1 MSVSQVDEKA
11 IDSVKALVT
20 CIVMGY
26 IQLMSNGLERHPFI
40 SFDFD
45 AAATLQPADWVMLG
59 EAMSKCQHLA
69 GVPLK
74 PHAAA
79 QLAAVYLARGVQ
91 ATTAIEG
98 NTLSEEEVKSI
109 VEKGTAD
116 LPESRAYLEREAR
129 NIAECLGKIDVALR
143 RGERLPIDVDRL
155 CSLNREI
162 LDGIPDKPEVVPGEF
177 RGHNVSAGSY
187 LAPPWSEV
195 PELTR
200 RLVKWL
206 AALRDSVSAES
217 REEDRFVNAVLAAIL
232 AHLYIAWVHPFGNG
246 NGRLARLIEAQ
257 ILSESG
263 VVPLVATN
271 LLSNHYNKTRN
282 AYYLALDPAQQ
293 DVRKFVT
300 YALRGFVDELREQIE
315 KVRQHNLQVIWESY
329 VFEVFRRYPSTPPRD
344 RQRDV
349 ALRME
354 TGRRYTPEQVTEL
367 TPSLAKKYA
376 QLGDRAPARDMNEL
390 VKMNLVE
397 RVARRHYTV
406 RRNAIEAF
414 IPPVAR

>member
-1 MSVSQVDEKA
+1 MSHA
-11 IDSVKALVT
+11 
-20 CIVMGY
+20 
-26 IQLMSNGLERHPFI
+26 LERHPFI

-45 AAATLQPADWVMLG
+45 AAAALQPADWVMLG

-116 LPESRAYLEREAR
+116 LPESRAYLEREVR
-129 NIAECLGKIDVALR
+129 NIAVCIAEIDDALQH
-143 RGERLPIDVDRL
+143 GQRLPIDVDHL
-155 CSLNREI
+155 CALNQKI
-162 LDGIPDKPEVVPGEF
+162 LDGIPDKPEVVPGAF
-177 RGHNVSAGSY
+177 RGHNVSAGAY
-187 LAPPWSEV
+187 LAPPWTEV

-206 AALRDSVSAES
+206 AALRNSVSTDS
-217 REEDRFVNAVLAAIL
+217 RWEDRLVNATLAAIL
-232 AHLYIAWVHPFGNG
+232 THLYIAWIHPFGNG
-246 NGRLARLIEAQ
+246 NGRLARLIEVQ

-263 VVPLVATN
+263 VVPVVATN
-271 LLSNHYNKTRN
+271 LLSNHYNKTRS
-282 AYYLALDPAQQ
+282 AYYLALDAAQR
-293 DVRKFVT
+293 DVRNFVT

-315 KVRQHNLQVIWESY
+315 MVRQHNLQVNWESY
-329 VFEVFRRYPSTPPRD
+329 VFEMFRSQPSTLARD

-349 ALRME
+349 SLHME
-354 TGRRYTPEQVTEL
+354 AGRHYTPEQITEL
-367 TPSLAKKYA
+367 TTGLAKKYA
-376 QLGDRAPARDMNEL
+376 QCGERTPARDMNEL
-390 VKMNLVE
+390 VKMKLVT
-397 RVARRHYTV
+397 RVGRRHYQV
-406 RRNAIEAF
+406 LRSIIEAF
-414 IPPVAR
+414 IPPVAG